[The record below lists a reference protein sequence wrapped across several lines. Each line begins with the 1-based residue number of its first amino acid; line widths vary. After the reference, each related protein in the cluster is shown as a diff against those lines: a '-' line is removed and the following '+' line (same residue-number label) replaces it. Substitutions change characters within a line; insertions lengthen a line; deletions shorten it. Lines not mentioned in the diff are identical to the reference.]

1 MTKKNLMRYPARR
14 IEKKWQKKW
23 QEKKTYEVEIDDRPK
38 YYVLDM
44 FPYPSGAG
52 LHVGHPLGY
61 IASDI
66 ISRHKRMQ
74 GYNVLHPMG
83 YDSFGLPAEQYAIQR
98 GIHPAKATE
107 ENINKFRSQLQNI
120 GLSYDWSRELRT
132 SDPEYYQWTQR
143 IFLLLFGQYYDITT
157 NKAEPIENLIQF
169 FETNGS
175 RECPAFGSEIEPFSA
190 QDWREMSEKNQS
202 DLLMNFR
209 LAYRKTSYV
218 NWCEELGT
226 VLANDEVVNGVSE
239 RGGFPVVQKPML
251 QWSLRITAYA
261 ERLVS
266 DLKKLDWSDALVAQ
280 QKNWIGRS
288 EGATIHFRLD
298 SLEDA
303 IAVFTTRPDTLFGCS
318 FMVLA
323 PEHDLVDALTTEEQQ
338 SEVDSYKK
346 YVAGRSEL
354 ERMTDK
360 KVSGAFTGGFAKHPF
375 TNDLLPIYISEY
387 VLKDY
392 GTGAIMAVPAH
403 DERDRAFAEHFD
415 LEVPKVVD
423 QSHLSNVDPQDK
435 QGIMVNSDFLNG
447 LEVTDAI
454 EKAIEQLKSLRTGRR
469 TVNYKLRDANF
480 SRQRYWGEPFP
491 IIYDEDGIPRP
502 VPDEELPVRLPHL
515 DHIEQKDGKSP
526 LSAAEDWIQVDG
538 KGRREVDTMPGFAGS
553 SWYFLRYMDPHNE
566 QEMFSSEA
574 VEYWKDVDCYIGGTE
589 HAVGHLMYARFW
601 HKFLY
606 DLGRVPT
613 QEPFKKLINQG
624 MIQGRSLLLDVQK
637 EGKRRSLHIP
647 IHLADEKDR
656 LSKEKF
662 LQLQK
667 EDNRFEGINITSDID
682 WKTDESGS
690 PFVPLRA
697 EIEKMSKSKYNV
709 VNPDE
714 VIEEFGTDAFRM
726 FEMFLG
732 PIEDHKP
739 WDTQSITG
747 VVKFLQ
753 RIYDLYFDEDHNWI
767 VTDEE
772 TTAKEL
778 KSLHTCIKKVTEDIE
793 RRSFNTCISA
803 MMICV
808 NELRDMEC
816 RKVKILT
823 PLSRLLSPFAP
834 HLAEE
839 IWNHIQPETSVTLQA
854 YPTHDESYLIEDQ
867 IEYPVCING
876 KKRGTHTFDKE
887 ASKQDIEVTVR
898 ELDLVKKWTDGKNI
912 VKVIVVP
919 DRMVNLVV
927 K

>member
-1 MTKKNLMRYPARR
+1 MRYPARS
-14 IEKKWQKKW
+14 IERKWQKIW
-23 QEKKTYEVEIDDRPK
+23 RENKTYEVEINDKPK

-98 GIHPAKATE
+98 GIHPAKSTE

-120 GLSYDWSRELRT
+120 GLSYDWNRELRT
-132 SDPEYYQWTQR
+132 SDPQYYRWTQR
-143 IFLLLFGQYYDITT
+143 IFLLLFDHYYDTFS
-157 NKAEPIENLIQF
+157 NKAKPIGELIKH
-169 FETNGS
+169 FEKLGS
-175 RECPAFGSEIEPFSA
+175 QECPAFGPPFDPFSA
-190 QDWREMSEKNQS
+190 KEWKEMSPKEKS

-218 NWCEELGT
+218 NWCEGLGT

-239 RGGFPVVQKPML
+239 RGGHPVVQKPML

-261 ERLVS
+261 ERLVR
-266 DLKKLDWSDALVAQ
+266 DLETLDWSEALIAQ

-288 EGATIHFRLD
+288 EGATIHFQLD
-298 SLEDA
+298 SIDDT
-303 IAVFTTRPDTLFGCS
+303 IPVFTTRPDTLFGCS
-318 FMVLA
+318 FMVIA
-323 PEHDLVDALTTEEQQ
+323 PEHDLVDTLTINDRKEE
-338 SEVDSYKK
+338 VKNYRN

-360 KVSGAFTGGFAKHPF
+360 KVSGAFTGAFAKHPF
-375 TNDLLPIYISEY
+375 TDTLLPIYISEY

-403 DERDRAFAEHFD
+403 DERDQAFAEHFN
-415 LEVPKVVD
+415 LNIPQVVD
-423 QSHLSNVDPQDK
+423 TSHLPDSNPHSK
-435 QGIMVNSDFLNG
+435 EGILIHSGFLNG
-447 LEVTDAI
+447 LDVEDAI
-454 EKAIEQLKSLRTGRR
+454 EKAIERLEGLKTGHR

-491 IIYDEDGIPRP
+491 IVYDEDGIPYP
-502 VPDEELPVRLPHL
+502 VSENNLPVRLPHL
-515 DHIEQKDGKSP
+515 ENIKQIDGKSP
-526 LSAAEDWIQVDG
+526 LTEAVDWKQLENG
-538 KGRREVDTMPGFAGS
+538 LTREVDTMPGFAGS

-566 QEMFSSEA
+566 DDMFSQKA
-574 VEYWKDVDCYIGGTE
+574 VEYWQDVDCYIGGTE

-601 HKFLY
+601 HKFLF
-606 DLGRVPT
+606 DLDTVPS

-624 MIQGRSLLLDVQK
+624 MIQGRSLLLDVHK
-637 EGKRRSLHIP
+637 GDTLRTLHVP

-656 LSKEKF
+656 LSLESF
-662 LQLQK
+662 TQLQQ
-667 EDNRFEGINITSDID
+667 EDNRFEGIDVKSDINWQND
-682 WKTDESGS
+682 VDGQT
-690 PFVPLRA
+690 FVQLRS
-697 EIEKMSKSKYNV
+697 EVEKMSKSKHNV

-747 VVKFLQ
+747 IVKFLH
-753 RIYDLYFDEDHNWI
+753 RIYDLYFSQEQEWI
-767 VTDEE
+767 VAEDKPSS
-772 TTAKEL
+772 AEL
-778 KSLHTCIKKVTEDIE
+778 KILHTCIKKVTEDIE
-793 RRSFNTCISA
+793 RQSFNTCISA

-808 NELRDMEC
+808 NELRDLGCSKSE
-816 RKVKILT
+816 ILK
-823 PLSRLLSPFAP
+823 PFCRLLCPFAP

-839 IWNHIQPETSVTLQA
+839 IWSNFDSASSVTKQD
-854 YPTHDESYLIEDQ
+854 YPKYEEKYLAESE
-867 IEYPVCING
+867 IEYPICING
-876 KKRGTHTFDKE
+876 KKRGTHVFSKE
-887 ASKQDIEVTVR
+887 DSKSDIEETVQK
-898 ELDLVKKWTDGKNI
+898 LDVVEKWTSGKNI
-912 VKVIVVP
+912 VKIIVVP
-919 DRMVNLVV
+919 GRMVNLVV